1 MRQAMDMARRVV
13 ESAEDKDDLCVAG
26 QTNLMEFTEL
36 ASMDRLKQ
44 LFDAFTEKSQIL
56 HLLDRCIEAAGVQ
69 IFVGD
74 ESGHQLLGGCSLVT
88 APYYIDNKVI
98 GVLGVIGPARM
109 NYPRV
114 IPIVD
119 VTARLLGAALKQG

>member
-1 MRQAMDMARRVV
+1 MARRVV
-13 ESAEDKDDLCVAG
+13 SAAERPDDCYIAG
-26 QTNLMEFTEL
+26 QTNLMEFAEL
-36 ASMDRLKQ
+36 ASVERLKQ

-56 HLLDRCIEAAGVQ
+56 HLLDRCIEAEGVQ
-69 IFVGD
+69 IFVGE
-74 ESGHQLLGGCSLVT
+74 ESGYELLNNCSLVT
-88 APYYIDNKVI
+88 APYSIDDHVI

-119 VTARLLGAALKQG
+119 LTARLLGAALKQH

>member
-1 MRQAMDMARRVV
+1 
-13 ESAEDKDDLCVAG
+13 
-26 QTNLMEFTEL
+26 MEFTEL